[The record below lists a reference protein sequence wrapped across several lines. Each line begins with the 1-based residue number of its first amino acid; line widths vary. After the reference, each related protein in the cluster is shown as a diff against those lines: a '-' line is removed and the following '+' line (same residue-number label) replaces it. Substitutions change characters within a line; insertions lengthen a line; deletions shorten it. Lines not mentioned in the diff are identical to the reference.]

1 MQRVHRFEFE
11 LELSAAC
18 LKRLFHKKLV
28 NRTLSLFAF
37 LILPLFSQ
45 TSLYANEQE
54 VCEQLLNSGQ
64 YQTCIKKTEAAILK
78 KTYGSEWPLL
88 KAKAELAVGQY
99 AEAQQTIDAGLKRYS
114 WSLPLRLKAY

>member
-1 MQRVHRFEFE
+1 MITKFVSCIGLSQGRAHMQRVHRFEFE

-54 VCEQLLNSGQ
+54 VCEQLLNFGQ
-64 YQTCIKKTEAAILK
+64 
-78 KTYGSEWPLL
+78 
-88 KAKAELAVGQY
+88 
-99 AEAQQTIDAGLKRYS
+99 
-114 WSLPLRLKAY
+114 